1 MREQKLHQ
9 ILKET
14 FGYSSFRFSQLEII
28 NSILDA
34 RDTLAIM
41 PTGGGKSVCY
51 QIPALFLEGITLVIS
66 PLISLMQDQVSNLKE
81 TGVDAVFLNSS
92 LSFEESKT
100 SRGKILSGKS
110 KIVYVS
116 PEGILSPSLAHF
128 FDGLKISLIAI
139 DEAHCVS
146 QWGHEFRKD
155 YMRLGELKD
164 KFSSVPFIA
173 LTATADEK
181 TRGDI
186 CAQLRMRDA
195 QVFISSFDRPN
206 INYAILDRQ
215 DEIKQLSD
223 FIDKNHPTDTGIV
236 YCLSRDKVER
246 VTTALKK
253 LGYPAIAYHAGLPQ
267 EMRTKNL
274 NLFNSEDRIIV
285 VATIA
290 FGMGIDRPDV
300 RFVAHLDLPKSI
312 ESYYQE
318 TGRAGRDG
326 KAASAWMIYGFQD
339 VIKLSGM
346 LETTDAEES
355 YKRVARF
362 KLDSMLAL
370 CEGSS
375 CRRKFLLQYF
385 GEKGGEF
392 CGNCDICLSPPVL
405 MDATVDAQKLLSTI
419 YRTNQIYGAGY
430 IIDVLRGSQN
440 AKVLERNHDK
450 LSVYGLG
457 KDLPAEY
464 WNTILRQLLNLNYIQ
479 VKSWEYKSLGLTN
492 DARKILVE
500 GEKFFLK
507 KQDYSSSKK
516 DKKKTSI
523 AVEATDKELFEALK
537 KLRKEIAQEKNVPP
551 YVIFSDKTLNDMCHL
566 LPRTES
572 EFLLVYGVGQNKLDQ
587 YGPAFLELI
596 NSHS

>member
-1 MREQKLHQ
+1 
-9 ILKET
+9 
-14 FGYSSFRFSQLEII
+14 
-28 NSILDA
+28 
-34 RDTLAIM
+34 
-41 PTGGGKSVCY
+41 
-51 QIPALFLEGITLVIS
+51 
-66 PLISLMQDQVSNLKE
+66 
-81 TGVDAVFLNSS
+81 
-92 LSFEESKT
+92 
-100 SRGKILSGKS
+100 
-110 KIVYVS
+110 
-116 PEGILSPSLAHF
+116 
-128 FDGLKISLIAI
+128 
-139 DEAHCVS
+139 
-146 QWGHEFRKD
+146 
-155 YMRLGELKD
+155 
-164 KFSSVPFIA
+164 
-173 LTATADEK
+173 
-181 TRGDI
+181 
-186 CAQLRMRDA
+186 
-195 QVFISSFDRPN
+195 
-206 INYAILDRQ
+206 
-215 DEIKQLSD
+215 
-223 FIDKNHPTDTGIV
+223 
-236 YCLSRDKVER
+236 
-246 VTTALKK
+246 
-253 LGYPAIAYHAGLPQ
+253 
-267 EMRTKNL
+267 
-274 NLFNSEDRIIV
+274 
-285 VATIA
+285 
-290 FGMGIDRPDV
+290 
-300 RFVAHLDLPKSI
+300 
-312 ESYYQE
+312 
-318 TGRAGRDG
+318 
-326 KAASAWMIYGFQD
+326 MIYGFQD

-370 CEGSS
+370 CEVSS

-566 LPRTES
+566 LPRTEN